1 MAAREIDCSRL
12 SNSPL
17 LSAARNR
24 SEQCAQAVQRARL
37 TARGGADS
45 WAVFEARW
53 IPLEE
58 TYFKAHAV
66 QALADLTLDTTP
78 FA

>member
-1 MAAREIDCSRL
+1 MFVT
-12 SNSPL
+12 
-17 LSAARNR
+17 
-24 SEQCAQAVQRARL
+24 CAQAVQRARL

>member
-1 MAAREIDCSRL
+1 MHVVIFALIRCFFFFKQKTAYEIMPSL
-12 SNSPL
+12 VG
-17 LSAARNR
+17 
-24 SEQCAQAVQRARL
+24 SEMCIR
-37 TARGGADS
+37 DSS